1 MIPQTFVLSINAG
14 WQNTQ
19 LFCTQGE
26 AGHPFRFKV
35 ANGQGFLNLSTY
47 TKIVLAIEVQS
58 TVIMPV
64 CTMINDYEVEVA
76 IPADATSVSG
86 NFPCWFVLIGDGLE
100 LRLGGISLQCNP
112 CGIDQLLQTDPSTQG
127 LLEQLIEQGAYAK
140 TQGDYAKIQGDYAKE
155 QGVKTEQIIER
166 WEGIP
171 AGEFDSLFPI
181 AIKDGGTGATTAS
194 QALSNLGA
202 AASIHNHTL
211 SSSQIQGTLPIS
223 KGGTGATTASQA
235 LSNLGAAAS
244 IHNHTLSSSQ
254 IQGTLPI
261 SKGGTGAV
269 SAENAIDNLGAAK
282 KDHTHDFSSEL
293 ITGINPISKGGTG
306 AASEG
311 DARSN
316 LGIGEQLWSGSWSEG
331 QITVNNL
338 TDYTMYYLNIS
349 GSNTL
354 VPVFRKLGSLRGAN
368 GYFSINDYGHIFFF
382 GAAVSGN
389 TLTYEHLI
397 DVSISRAGNLGF
409 SEDRTVSAIY
419 GVF

>member
-223 KGGTGATTASQA
+223 KGGTGA
-235 LSNLGAAAS
+235 
-244 IHNHTLSSSQ
+244 
-254 IQGTLPI
+254 
-261 SKGGTGAV
+261 V

-349 GSNTL
+349 ESNTL

>member
-223 KGGTGATTASQA
+223 KGGTGA
-235 LSNLGAAAS
+235 
-244 IHNHTLSSSQ
+244 
-254 IQGTLPI
+254 
-261 SKGGTGAV
+261 V